1 MSRAIRTFGLWSIS
15 ASKGAQDN
23 RVFAESRNGDW
34 PLSLFQRRVGVRLF
48 PASVYRRSFA
58 RMGEWKGFFMTH
70 AAGAAQRRL
79 QPLIR
84 KVRKNLGAPTARFQ
98 LVRGASEALS
108 SATGHVALWA
118 PHIRLVRKPPCGR
131 LVARIYVKVAPKRDA

>member
-1 MSRAIRTFGLWSIS
+1 MSRALRTFGLWSIS
-15 ASKGAQDN
+15 VSKGAHDN

-34 PLSLFQRRVGVRLF
+34 PLSLFQRSVGVRLF
-48 PASVYRRSFA
+48 PPSVYRRSFA
-58 RMGEWKGFFMTH
+58 RMGEWKGFFMSH

-79 QPLIR
+79 HPLIR
-84 KVRKNLGAPTARFQ
+84 KVCKNLGASTGRFQ
-98 LVRGASEALS
+98 LIPGASEALS

-131 LVARIYVKVAPKRDA
+131 LVARIYVKVAPQSDA